1 MGCSLKYSATMLR
14 DISNASSR
22 RIAGHS
28 AAVKR
33 WIVRAAVLGVVV
45 ASVLLIIRRP
55 WRSTAPTVT
64 FSTVAVSKGPISAQI
79 TANGTLSP
87 RSTTQVGAQVSGR
100 VIELHADFNDRVKKG
115 QLLAKLDEQVL
126 LAQLDQVQ
134 AAYDLAHANRLKAE
148 VTFAD
153 AKRQLARQQALQQQQ
168 LVSGATLEAAEVT
181 RDSAAA
187 ALEASRAQVQQATA
201 TLKQARTNL
210 SYAAI
215 YSPVDGIV
223 LSRAVELGQTVAA
236 SLQAPV
242 LFTIAEDL
250 TRMQI
255 DSAVAEADIGRLR
268 EGMTAAFTVDA
279 FAGKT
284 FEGVIRQVRNAPTT
298 TSGVVTYDAVVDVD
312 NAQLE
317 LRPGMTASVT
327 FVLDHVTEAVR
338 IPNSALRFKVS
349 PDQLMAMLGDRAPAL
364 GPGGPGDAMK
374 LAMGAPRGGG
384 NMPPPPPDAPPMM
397 GGELGSKKAAP
408 TDRKVVWKLV
418 GDQPQPVAIKVGL
431 SDGSLTQLLEGELH
445 AGDLLITEVSGLP
458 SSGMPR
464 KIGVF

>member
-1 MGCSLKYSATMLR
+1 M
-14 DISNASSR
+14 
-22 RIAGHS
+22 
-28 AAVKR
+28 
-33 WIVRAAVLGVVV
+33 LGVVV
-45 ASVLLIIRRP
+45 ASVVLIIRRP
-55 WRSTAPTVT
+55 WRSAAPTVT

-126 LAQLDQVQ
+126 LAQLDQAQ
-134 AAYDLAHANRLKAE
+134 AAYELARANRLKAE

-187 ALEASRAQVQQATA
+187 ALDASRAQVQQATA

-210 SYAAI
+210 AYAAI

-250 TRMQI
+250 THMQI

-268 EGMTAAFTVDA
+268 EGMTATFTVDA

-327 FVLDHVTEAVR
+327 FVLDHVTDAVR

-349 PDQLMAMLGDRAPAL
+349 PDQLMAMLGDRAP
-364 GPGGPGDAMK
+364 GPGGPGGGSGEAMK

-397 GGELGSKKAAP
+397 GGELGPPKAAP

-418 GDQPQPVAIKVGL
+418 GDQPQPIAIKVGL
-431 SDGSLTQLLEGELH
+431 SDGSLTQLVEGDLH
-445 AGDLLITEVSGLP
+445 AGDQLITEVSGLP

>member
-1 MGCSLKYSATMLR
+1 ML
-14 DISNASSR
+14 
-22 RIAGHS
+22 GVF
-28 AAVKR
+28 AAV
-33 WIVRAAVLGVVV
+33 
-45 ASVLLIIRRP
+45 VLLIIRKP
-55 WRSTAPTVT
+55 WASRAPTIT
-64 FSTVAVSKGPISAQI
+64 FSTVAVSSGPISAQI
-79 TANGTLSP
+79 TANGTLSA

-126 LAQLDQVQ
+126 LAQLAQVQ
-134 AAYDLAHANRLKAE
+134 ASYDLAVANRLRSE
-148 VTFAD
+148 VTLAD
-153 AKRQLARQQALQQQQ
+153 AKRQFARQQVLSEQH
-168 LVSGATLEAAEVT
+168 LVSGAALEAAEVT

-187 ALEASRAQVQQATA
+187 SLEASRAQVQQATA
-201 TLKQARTNL
+201 NLKQARTNL
-210 SYAAI
+210 SYATI
-215 YSPVDGIV
+215 SSPVEGVV

-255 DSAVAEADIGRLR
+255 DSAVAEADIGRVR
-268 EGMTAAFTVDA
+268 EGMKAAFTVDA

-298 TSGVVTYDAVVDVD
+298 AAGVVTYDAVVDVD
-312 NAQLE
+312 NAELE

-327 FVLDHVTEAVR
+327 FVLDHVTNAVR
-338 IPNSALRFKVS
+338 IPSSALRFKVS
-349 PDQLMAMLGDRAPAL
+349 PDQLMAMLGDRAAGFGPP
-364 GPGGPGDAMK
+364 GPGGPGGPGGDAMK

-397 GGELGSKKAAP
+397 GGDAGSKKATP
-408 TDRKVVWKLV
+408 TDRKVLWKLV
-418 GDQPQPVAIKVGL
+418 GDQPQPIAVKIGL

-445 AGDLLITEVSGLP
+445 PGDQLITEVTGLP

-464 KIGVF
+464 RIGVF

>member
-1 MGCSLKYSATMLR
+1 M
-14 DISNASSR
+14 
-22 RIAGHS
+22 
-28 AAVKR
+28 
-33 WIVRAAVLGVVV
+33 
-45 ASVLLIIRRP
+45 
-55 WRSTAPTVT
+55 
-64 FSTVAVSKGPISAQI
+64 
-79 TANGTLSP
+79 
-87 RSTTQVGAQVSGR
+87 
-100 VIELHADFNDRVKKG
+100 
-115 QLLAKLDEQVL
+115 L
-126 LAQLDQVQ
+126 LAQLDQAQ

-364 GPGGPGDAMK
+364 GPGGPGGGSGEAMK

-397 GGELGSKKAAP
+397 GGELAPPKAAP

>member
-1 MGCSLKYSATMLR
+1 
-14 DISNASSR
+14 
-22 RIAGHS
+22 
-28 AAVKR
+28 VKR

-45 ASVLLIIRRP
+45 ASVVLIIRRP
-55 WRSTAPTVT
+55 WRSAAATVT

-134 AAYDLAHANRLKAE
+134 AAYELARANRLKAE

-210 SYAAI
+210 AYAAI

-250 TRMQI
+250 THMQI

-268 EGMTAAFTVDA
+268 EGMTATFTVDA

-327 FVLDHVTEAVR
+327 FVLDHVTDAVR
-338 IPNSALRFKVS
+338 IPSSALRFKVS

-364 GPGGPGDAMK
+364 GPGGPGGSGEAMK

-397 GGELGSKKAAP
+397 GGELGPPKAAP

-418 GDQPQPVAIKVGL
+418 GDQPQPIAIKVGL
-431 SDGSLTQLLEGELH
+431 GDGSLTQLVE
-445 AGDLLITEVSGLP
+445 GDLQPGDQLITEVSGLP